1 MAITVTS
8 RDSAWEI
15 AKLLFPTDYMKD
27 DQSSKNAGYPIYE
40 STADGNRSWIS
51 DLGNRLELN
60 IWTDKTGVHS
70 RNIWIE
76 EPEQPKPVET
86 PKDQML
92 AYLQS
97 QMDDFKR
104 EERRYGIGDRIVM
117 GKLDAMIACKEMVEA
132 LIGEPVNLRQDG
144 TVTVGF

>member
-8 RDSAWEI
+8 REAAWEV
-15 AKLLFPTDYMKD
+15 AHALFPTDYMKD
-27 DQSSKNAGYPIYE
+27 EKSSKNAGYPIYE

-60 IWTDKTGVHS
+60 IWTDETGVHS

-76 EPEQPKPVET
+76 EPEEQKPVET